1 MTRARAAGP
10 ASGETTNSPPPGP
23 RRIRATWWCSTSR
36 TASRSTARLT
46 PCRARSSGSD
56 PSDVPT
62 GQPRATTS
70 ASIRRATRAASL
82 PSSGSGALPPGPS
95 AAVPGSG
102 QPAVAT
108 GMRAPRGPGAG
119 TPRGRYSG
127 YAKGRRVAAPATAQK
142 GLDMRDAV
150 IVEAVRTPVG
160 KRNGGLSGVHPADL
174 SAHVLT
180 ALVERAGV
188 DPALVDDVVWGC
200 VSQVGEQT
208 FDIARTAVLTAG
220 WPESV
225 TGVTVDR
232 QCGSSQQSVHFA
244 AAGLIAGQYDVVVA
258 GGVESM
264 SRVPMGSSIGQG
276 GGMPYSQAF
285 LDRYDGARPNQG
297 IGAEM
302 IAERWGLSRQQLDEY
317 SVASHEKAAAAR
329 AEGRFDAQI
338 APVPTDGGLVQHD
351 EGIRESTVEKLGTL
365 TTVFKPEGGVITA
378 GNSSQIS
385 DGSAALLMTTSDKA
399 RELGLTPIARVH
411 TAVLAGADPVIMLT
425 APIPATQKALARS
438 GLSVDEIGAF
448 EVNEAFAPVP
458 LAWLAE
464 LGADA
469 KALNPNGGAI
479 ALGHPLGGSGARLM
493 TTLVHHMRDNGIRYG
508 LQTMCEGGGQANA
521 TILELL

>member
-1 MTRARAAGP
+1 MPTSERAIVGTERA
-10 ASGETTNSPPPGP
+10 
-23 RRIRATWWCSTSR
+23 
-36 TASRSTARLT
+36 
-46 PCRARSSGSD
+46 
-56 PSDVPT
+56 
-62 GQPRATTS
+62 Q
-70 ASIRRATRAASL
+70 
-82 PSSGSGALPPGPS
+82 
-95 AAVPGSG
+95 
-102 QPAVAT
+102 
-108 GMRAPRGPGAG
+108 
-119 TPRGRYSG
+119 
-127 YAKGRRVAAPATAQK
+127 
-142 GLDMRDAV
+142 DMRDAV

-160 KRNGGLSGVHPADL
+160 KRNGALSGVHPADL
-174 SAHVLT
+174 SAHVLNS
-180 ALVERAGV
+180 LVQRAGL
-188 DPALVDDVVWGC
+188 DPAHVDDVIWGC

-208 FDIARTAVLTAG
+208 FDIARTAALTAG

-244 AAGLIAGQYDVVVA
+244 AAGLISGQYDVVVA

-264 SRVPMGSSIGQG
+264 SRVPMGATIVENLGR
-276 GGMPYSQAF
+276 PFPQAF
-285 LDRYDGARPNQG
+285 LDRYDGVFPNQG
-297 IGAEM
+297 VGAEM
-302 IAERWGLSRQQLDEY
+302 IAERWGFTREQVDEF

-329 AEGRFDAQI
+329 DEGRFEGQI
-338 APVPTDGGLVQHD
+338 APVRLPDGTVVKDD
-351 EGIRESTVEKLGTL
+351 EGIRQSTVEKLGTL
-365 TTVFKPEGGVITA
+365 KTVFKPEGGVITA

-385 DGSAALLMTTSDKA
+385 DGSAALLMTTSEKA
-399 RELGLTPIARVH
+399 RELGLNPIARVH

-438 GLSVDEIGAF
+438 GLTIDQIGAF

-458 LAWLAE
+458 LAWLAD

-493 TTLVHHMRDNGIRYG
+493 TTLVHQMRDNGIRYG